1 MFSQFMQGDIKQE
14 RSESVWTKEDNK
26 ELEQSEYELVRN
38 QTLME
43 KPVDCELLQ
52 SDYSKKGTEMYK
64 EEYKKQGTEMYSK

>member
-64 EEYKKQGTEMYSK
+64 EEYKK